1 MFNSYID
8 WCFLPK
14 SVAQPLCSCVTDSQ
28 VFQELTHS
36 NTYIDESGGI
46 GSNSDYFERA
56 ASVTDVSSGYL
67 RELSHTRVN
76 LLKHNVVKGPCSL
89 CGMGRQR
96 RETVYGC
103 LECSGGEA
111 EGGTKYVRLHA
122 VPCFDLWH
130 KTPR

>member
-1 MFNSYID
+1 M
-8 WCFLPK
+8 C
-14 SVAQPLCSCVTDSQ
+14 VCVTDSQ
-28 VFQELTHS
+28 VFQELTHP
-36 NTYIDESGGI
+36 NTYMDDGGVGI
-46 GSNSDYFERA
+46 GVGGDYFERA

-76 LLKHNVVKGPCSL
+76 LLKHNIAKGPCSL

-103 LECSGGEA
+103 LECSGGGA
-111 EGGTKYVRLHA
+111 EGGAKYVRLHA

-130 KTPR
+130 KTLR

>member
-1 MFNSYID
+1 MYI
-8 WCFLPK
+8 
-14 SVAQPLCSCVTDSQ
+14 AESQ

-36 NTYIDESGGI
+36 NTYVDDGAASGD
-46 GSNSDYFERA
+46 NYFERP
-56 ASVTDVSSGYL
+56 ASVMDVSSGYL

-76 LLKHNVVKGPCSL
+76 LLKHNIAKGPCSL

-103 LECSGGEA
+103 LECSGA
-111 EGGTKYVRLHA
+111 GGGAKYVRLHA

-130 KTPR
+130 KTLR